1 MTIDWE
7 NLKKEDLFDRK
18 LYESISNI
26 QDSFE
31 RIKQE
36 ENLFGVAKSFKL
48 KSKVESLYKEVRKQS
63 EINIRNNSTIDFGE
77 KAPIRNMIAPGYYK
91 DSLNHIRKSEKDKD
105 ILVTSTLIE
114 PIAIFKNI
122 ETRDELVKCAF
133 FSRNRWDYFIINR
146 EVIINNG
153 KITRL
158 ANKGIDVTSD
168 SSKLLVGF
176 IRDLL
181 NNNEIP
187 EYKSTSK
194 MGWHEG
200 GFLPYDSNIEFDGEE
215 SFKTAF
221 SSITEKGSYEK
232 WYEQVA
238 SDRKD
243 NIPLKLMMAASF
255 ASPLL
260 HLLGRQRFVTLLW
273 GDTGG
278 KKTVAGRIAM
288 SVWGDSREGK
298 LMFSMNNTTNFYFR
312 TAEFFNHLPV
322 FFDEFQTFVK
332 RGGDINGLVMS
343 LTEGIDRGKADI
355 DGGIQKIRT
364 WNNVF
369 MLTGEQSI
377 SDINSGGGT
386 LNRLI
391 EIYITKDVVEDGIKT
406 CDVLNENYG
415 HAGKKYIQHLKEV
428 GVENLKLLFN
438 EKYQELM
445 SLDKT
450 EEKQAINMAVLL
462 VADYL
467 ACNCIFTEETPLT
480 VKDVVGYMFTKKEI
494 DNTQR
499 AYDMFLDEC
508 EINKNKFG
516 EYATEF
522 WGTKN
527 DFEIQIVT
535 QKLRDILSKHGF
547 NYNKVL
553 KGWEKKGYVERG
565 NDGKY
570 SQHKSID
577 RKRKNYVVVKIKE
590 EEQ

>member
-36 ENLFGVAKSFKL
+36 ENLFGVAKNFKI

-63 EINIRNNSTIDFGE
+63 EINIRNNATIDFGE

-278 KKTVAGRIAM
+278 KKTVAGRMAM

-332 RGGDINGLVMS
+332 RGGDINGLIMS

-364 WNNVF
+364 
-369 MLTGEQSI
+369 
-377 SDINSGGGT
+377 
-386 LNRLI
+386 
-391 EIYITKDVVEDGIKT
+391 
-406 CDVLNENYG
+406 
-415 HAGKKYIQHLKEV
+415 
-428 GVENLKLLFN
+428 
-438 EKYQELM
+438 
-445 SLDKT
+445 
-450 EEKQAINMAVLL
+450 
-462 VADYL
+462 
-467 ACNCIFTEETPLT
+467 
-480 VKDVVGYMFTKKEI
+480 
-494 DNTQR
+494 
-499 AYDMFLDEC
+499 
-508 EINKNKFG
+508 
-516 EYATEF
+516 
-522 WGTKN
+522 
-527 DFEIQIVT
+527 
-535 QKLRDILSKHGF
+535 
-547 NYNKVL
+547 
-553 KGWEKKGYVERG
+553 
-565 NDGKY
+565 
-570 SQHKSID
+570 
-577 RKRKNYVVVKIKE
+577 
-590 EEQ
+590 

>member
-36 ENLFGVAKSFKL
+36 ENLFGVAKNFKL
-48 KSKVESLYKEVRKQS
+48 KNKVEALYKEIRKES

-114 PIAIFKNI
+114 PVAIFKNI

-194 MGWHEG
+194 MGWHDG
-200 GFLPYDSNIEFDGEE
+200 GFLPYDSNVEFDGEE
-215 SFKTAF
+215 NFKVAF
-221 SSITEKGSYEK
+221 ESIKEQGSYKK
-232 WYEQVA
+232 WYEQV
-238 SDRKD
+238 SEDRKD
-243 NIPLKLMMAASF
+243 NVPLKLLMAASF

-260 HLLGRQRFVTLLW
+260 YLLGRQCFVTLIW
-273 GDTGG
+273 GKTGG
-278 KKTVAGRIAM
+278 KKTVAGRLAM
-288 SVWGDSREGK
+288 SVWGDSKAGK
-298 LMFSMNNTTNFYFR
+298 LMFSMNNTTNFYYR
-312 TAEFFNHLPV
+312 TAEFFNNLPV
-322 FFDEFQTFVK
+322 FFDEFQTFVNN
-332 RGGDINGLVMS
+332 GGNINRLIMS

-355 DGGIQKIRT
+355 DGGIQKTRS
-364 WNNVF
+364 WNNTF
-369 MLTGEQSI
+369 IFTGEESA

-406 CDVLNENYG
+406 CDIINDNYG
-415 HAGKKYIQHLKEV
+415 HAGKIYINHIKEI
-428 GVENLKLLFN
+428 GIDNLKTLFN
-438 EKYQELM
+438 QKYNELM
-445 SLDKT
+445 SMNKT
-450 EEKQAINMAVLL
+450 EEKQVINMAMLL

-467 ACNCIFTEETPLT
+467 ACNCIFTHEKPLT
-480 VKDVVGYMFTKKEI
+480 AEQVENYMFTKAEI

-499 AYDMFLDEC
+499 AYEVFLDEC
-508 EINKNKFG
+508 EINKTRFNG
-516 EYATEF
+516 ESAAEY
-522 WGTKN
+522 WGAMD
-527 DFEIQIVT
+527 DFEIQIISK
-535 QKLRDILSKHGF
+535 KLRDILVKNGF
-547 NYNKVL
+547 NYNKIIKAWAE
-553 KGWEKKGYVERG
+553 KGIVEKS

-570 SQHKSID
+570 SQHMSVAGK
-577 RKRKNYVVVKIKE
+577 KGNYVVIKITKE
-590 EEQ
+590 E

>member
-36 ENLFGVAKSFKL
+36 ENLFGVAKSFKI

-133 FSRNRWDYFIINR
+133 FSRNRWEYFIINR

-200 GFLPYDSNIEFDGEE
+200 GFLPYDSNVEFDGEE
-215 SFKTAF
+215 NFKVAF
-221 SSITEKGSYEK
+221 ESIKEQGSYEK
-232 WYEQVA
+232 WYEQI
-238 SDRKD
+238 SEDRKD
-243 NIPLKLMMAASF
+243 NVPLKLMMATSF

-260 HLLGRQRFVTLLW
+260 YLLGKQSFVTLLW
-273 GDTGG
+273 GKSGG
-278 KKTVAGRIAM
+278 GKTVAGRIAM
-288 SVWGDSREGK
+288 SIWGDSQKGK
-298 LMFSMNNTTNFYFR
+298 LMFSMNNTLNFYYR
-312 TAEFFNHLPV
+312 TSEFFNHLPV
-322 FFDEFQTFVK
+322 FFDELQTFVK
-332 RGGDINGLVMS
+332 QGGSMDRLIMS
-343 LTEGIDRGKADI
+343 LTEGIDRGKADLE
-355 DGGIQKIRT
+355 GGTQKTRF
-364 WNNVF
+364 WNNTF
-369 MLTGEQSI
+369 MFTGEESA

-391 EIYITKDVVEDGIKT
+391 EIYITKDVIEDGMKT

-415 HAGKKYIQHLKEV
+415 HAGKIFINHLKEV
-428 GVENLKLLFN
+428 GVENLRLLFRQ
-438 EKYQELM
+438 KYDELM
-445 SLDKT
+445 SMDKT

-462 VADYL
+462 TADYL
-467 ACNCIFTEETPLT
+467 ACNCIFTKETPLT
-480 VKDVVGYMFTKKEI
+480 VNDVIGYMFTKAEI

-499 AYDMFLDEC
+499 AYEVFLDEC

-577 RKRKNYVVVKIKE
+577 KKRKNYVVVKIKE
-590 EEQ
+590 EE